1 MQVELVVKVDGLP
14 ATFSQRID
22 EQPVKQC
29 GLLPYSAQ
37 AATKMDEWM
46 RPLLVFGDT
55 SLFGNKEQGYD
66 AQQRGNTRTQ
76 KRQDDQDISEEAA
89 ASSSHN
95 FANQAEQEHA
105 ADQFAVAARLVGR
118 LSMSCDGPQ
127 DSFLR
132 AAAKG
137 IGKAG

>member
-76 KRQDDQDISEEAA
+76 KRQDDQDISEEAPL
-89 ASSSHN
+89 
-95 FANQAEQEHA
+95 
-105 ADQFAVAARLVGR
+105 AVPTISPTRPSRNMRLTS
-118 LSMSCDGPQ
+118 L
-127 DSFLR
+127 L
-132 AAAKG
+132 
-137 IGKAG
+137 